1 MTDKELFIQQIERD
15 YIVCHMA
22 DCPIGEQCLRLKVGK
37 HIPSNRVFCV
47 SVNPYHDNVAT
58 ERCPLYRPASKVR
71 CAKGMTQIFTDDM
84 PKRVEQWV
92 RAALIARYNRT
103 YFFEYRNGTRLIPPA
118 MQDEVRDLFR
128 QAGWTGEVNFD
139 GYVETYD
146 W

>member
-1 MTDKELFIQQIERD
+1 MSALSPCID
-15 YIVCHMA
+15 
-22 DCPIGEQCLRLKVGK
+22 GEMR
-37 HIPSNRVFCV
+37 
-47 SVNPYHDNVAT
+47 
-58 ERCPLYRPASKVR
+58 
-71 CAKGMTQIFTDDM
+71 DM

-103 YFFEYRNGTRLIPPA
+103 YFFEYRNGARLIPPA